1 MREMKRMVEG
11 VTGGQCG
18 DCVAWLHSAD
28 GCSNR
33 PELKCHQPCAEKRPA
48 DSLYKHWHFFPPV
61 IECSLKKSTQWIPRE
76 FSNAPSQCVYSPMYF
91 TMIEGVSC
99 PWREWRGRGEFI
111 SDGQSWNQWTWFN
124 STPHFIWT
132 LCSWYHSTPK
142 TGIFVVISASKTL
155 GWEASFFRPFESP
168 APVEKGT
175 FAEIIA
181 LRDHLVELFSWKLLT
196 FMSVDLHDNIFST
209 PAQQKKH
216 LSTS

>member
-99 PWREWRGRGEFI
+99 PWREWKPGGGNSFQMGSLEINGLGLTQPHTSFEHFAADTIAHQRQEF
-111 SDGQSWNQWTWFN
+111 
-124 STPHFIWT
+124 
-132 LCSWYHSTPK
+132 L
-142 TGIFVVISASKTL
+142 
-155 GWEASFFRPFESP
+155 
-168 APVEKGT
+168 
-175 FAEIIA
+175 
-181 LRDHLVELFSWKLLT
+181 
-196 FMSVDLHDNIFST
+196 
-209 PAQQKKH
+209 
-216 LSTS
+216 